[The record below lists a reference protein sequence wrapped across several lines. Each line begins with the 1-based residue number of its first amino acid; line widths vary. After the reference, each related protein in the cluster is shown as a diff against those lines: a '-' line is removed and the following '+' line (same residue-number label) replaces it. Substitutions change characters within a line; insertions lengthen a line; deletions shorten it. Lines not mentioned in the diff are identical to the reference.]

1 MLPKIRA
8 TVLTVVGVV
17 SIVFAILCF
26 TRDDLSYEFPNYY
39 GGDAFTGIQHAAART
54 SRNVSE
60 LAKIVQFGFGSI
72 LLVMGLGFIGVG
84 LTTPMNGHKEENSLP
99 ENNQADSPQIDSP
112 IVQNVV
118 KSE

>member
-1 MLPKIRA
+1 MLLKFRA
-8 TVLTVVGVV
+8 IVLTIVGVV

-26 TRDDLSYEFPNYY
+26 TRRDLSIEYPNYY

-60 LAKIVQFGFGSI
+60 LANIVQFGFGAI
-72 LLVMGLGFIGVG
+72 LFVMGLGFIGVG
-84 LTTPMNGHKEENSLP
+84 LTTPMNGHKEEKSLP
-99 ENNQADSPQIDSP
+99 KNNQVDFP
-112 IVQNVV
+112 IAQNVV